1 MFYLLFIQELIFV
14 IHTES
19 SSGNLGDILSQLTD
33 EELLSEQP
41 DPVLQNE
48 LRKIDRRHKI
58 EIRYR
63 HEQTTLWDIKKCR
76 C

>member
-19 SSGNLGDILSQLTD
+19 SSGNLVDILSQLTD

-63 HEQTTLWDIKKCR
+63 HKQTVL
-76 C
+76 

>member
-1 MFYLLFIQELIFV
+1 MTKY
-14 IHTES
+14 HY
-19 SSGNLGDILSQLTD
+19 QLTD

-58 EIRYR
+58 EIRCSFIVPSLALNAN
-63 HEQTTLWDIKKCR
+63 QN
-76 C
+76 